1 VWSPA
6 CVETGTHART
16 PQHFLCLGLYHS
28 AMTQL
33 EDSLARL
40 EQRITAACRQAARD
54 RGSVRLIAASKARS
68 ETEIRALHA
77 LGQQRF
83 GESYVQ
89 EFAAKC
95 DALAAQAL
103 KPPPEWHFIGA
114 MQGNKTRAVAERAH
128 WVHSVDRL
136 KIAQRLSAQRPAGL
150 PPLQVCLQVDLSRE
164 PGKSGVP
171 ETGLQALADAT
182 AQLPGLVLRG
192 LMTLPA
198 PSDDPEQQ
206 RRPFA
211 RLRELRDTLN
221 AGGHRLDTLSMGM
234 SDDLEAAILEGATLV
249 RVGTALFGPRRPQA
263 RQT

>member
-1 VWSPA
+1 
-6 CVETGTHART
+6 
-16 PQHFLCLGLYHS
+16 
-28 AMTQL
+28 MTQL
-33 EDSLARL
+33 EHSRASVER
-40 EQRITAACRQAARD
+40 RIDAACRQAGRD
-54 RGSVRLIAASKARS
+54 RDSVRLIAVSKTRS
-68 ETEIRALHA
+68 EQEIRALHA
-77 LGQQRF
+77 LGQRLF
-83 GESYVQ
+83 GENYVQ
-89 EFAAKC
+89 EFIAKH
-95 DALAAQAL
+95 DALAVL
-103 KPPPEWHFIGA
+103 LDPPPEWHFIGA
-114 MQGNKTRAVAERAH
+114 LQGNKTRPVAERAH

-136 KIAQRLSAQRPAGL
+136 KIAERLSAQRPAHL
-150 PPLQVCLQVDLSRE
+150 PPLQVCLQVDLSQE

-171 ETGLQALADAT
+171 PSALRALADAT
-182 AQLPGLVLRG
+182 AQLPRLVLRG

-234 SDDLEAAILEGATLV
+234 SDDLEAAILEGATLI

>member
-1 VWSPA
+1 
-6 CVETGTHART
+6 
-16 PQHFLCLGLYHS
+16 
-28 AMTQL
+28 MTQL
-33 EDSLARL
+33 EHSRASV
-40 EQRITAACRQAARD
+40 EQRIDAACRQAGRD
-54 RGSVRLIAASKARS
+54 RDSVRLIAVSKTRS
-68 ETEIRALHA
+68 EQEICALYA
-77 LGQQRF
+77 LGQRLF
-83 GESYVQ
+83 GENYVQ
-89 EFAAKC
+89 EFVAKH
-95 DALAAQAL
+95 DALAVL
-103 KPPPEWHFIGA
+103 LEPPPEWHFIGA
-114 MQGNKTRAVAERAH
+114 LQGNKTRAVAERAH
-128 WVHSVDRL
+128 WVHSIDRL
-136 KIAQRLSAQRPAGL
+136 KIAERLSAQRPAGL

-182 AQLPGLVLRG
+182 AQLPRLVLRG

-198 PSDDPEQQ
+198 PSDHPEQQ

-234 SDDLEAAILEGATLV
+234 SDDLEAAILEGATLI

>member
-1 VWSPA
+1 
-6 CVETGTHART
+6 
-16 PQHFLCLGLYHS
+16 
-28 AMTQL
+28 MTQL
-33 EDSLARL
+33 EDSRASL
-40 EQRITAACRQAARD
+40 ERRIDAACRQADRAR
-54 RGSVRLIAASKARS
+54 RSVRLIAVSKARS
-68 ETEIRALHA
+68 EQEIRTLHA
-77 LGQQRF
+77 LGQRLF

-89 EFAAKC
+89 EFALKC
-95 DALAAQAL
+95 DALQAL
-103 KPPPEWHFIGA
+103 VPSPEWHFIGA
-114 MQGNKTRAVAERAH
+114 LQGNKTRPVAERAH

-136 KIAQRLSAQRPAGL
+136 KIAQRLSAQRPDGL

-171 ETGLQALADAT
+171 EYDLQALADAT
-182 AQLPGLVLRG
+182 AQLPRLVLRG

-198 PSDDPEQQ
+198 RGDDLEQQ

-211 RLRELRDTLN
+211 RLRELRDVLN
-221 AGGHRLDTLSMGM
+221 ARGHRLDTLSMGM